1 MSLSTS
7 PQFIKQIGRV
17 IMTFTE
23 LILALAKAH
32 GVKAGLSMVA
42 AFLFQKILPVS
53 PFMAACTVLVVADW
67 ITGVSA
73 ARVRKEIIIS
83 RGLRKTIN
91 KSVYYMLAIMLSQMM
106 QDIYPILTGTTY
118 IVGFYIAST
127 EFLSI
132 IENISTITGTNV
144 IGAVKKTILSRLK
157 K

>member
-7 PQFIKQIGRV
+7 PHFIKQIGRV

-32 GVKAGLSMVA
+32 GLKAGLSLIA

-53 PFMAACTVLVVADW
+53 PFMAACTVRVVADW
-67 ITGVSA
+67 MTGISA
-73 ARVRKEIIIS
+73 AKARKEAIIS

-144 IGAVKKTILSRLK
+144 IGAIKKTILSRLK